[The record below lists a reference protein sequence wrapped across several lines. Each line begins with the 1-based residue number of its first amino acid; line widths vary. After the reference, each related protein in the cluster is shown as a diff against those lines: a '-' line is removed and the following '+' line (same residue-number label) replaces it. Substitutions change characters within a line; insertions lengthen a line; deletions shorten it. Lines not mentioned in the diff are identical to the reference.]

1 MKSPGFNNDRSL
13 NDDKNMSKKAKSPA
27 TEIDIKSD
35 SSAKLDSLSKSF
47 NETSELSSPEVS

>member
-13 NDDKNMSKKAKSPA
+13 NDDKNFSKKAKSPA
-27 TEIDIKSD
+27 TEIDIKLD

-47 NETSELSSPEVS
+47 DETSELSSPEVS